1 MPTEP
6 HYRAADLAT
15 FATRLFAVAG
25 CDAGKASAIA
35 EHLVEADLMGHTT
48 HGLAQAGAY
57 LEELESGAMVKTGE
71 PTVLADRPAAVTWDG
86 GFLPG
91 VWLVRNALDLAI
103 ERARKFGIAAVAIRR
118 SHHIACLSVY
128 LRQATERQMMCIVA
142 CSDPSDATMAPFGGT
157 TPVFTP
163 DPIAIGIPT
172 KGDPIMVDISSSI
185 TTNAMTGRLKRE
197 GKRYPGKWALDKS
210 GQPTDDP
217 AAISA
222 GGTLLPTGGH
232 DHGHKGYGLA
242 LTVEAMTQGLSG
254 YGRAE
259 KPTIWG
265 ANVYVQVDGPG
276 RFRRHR
282 KLSARNQLGGGSLPA
297 EPAAGGEGQ
306 GAAAGRTGFAA
317 PAPRVGRRPR
327 PLSWHHGRAGELGK
341 KDEGRSSQADLEP
354 PARRHDAGH
363 AVCLLAVV
371 DSEERAVFRHHRA
384 GIAEIAIGQAA
395 ANADGALDIPAL
407 AAIAGDDRTD
417 AEIRPPPAIGAED
430 APVAQRQEMRG
441 ITLDRQRSRRRPA
454 PAFILGEDRMQMP
467 CTIVAHQHQ
476 EPAVR

>member
-1 MPTEP
+1 
-6 HYRAADLAT
+6 
-15 FATRLFAVAG
+15 
-25 CDAGKASAIA
+25 
-35 EHLVEADLMGHTT
+35 MGHTT

-57 LEELESGAMVKTGE
+57 LEELETGAMVKTGE
-71 PTVLADRPAAVTWDG
+71 PTVIADRPAAVTWDG
-86 GFLPG
+86 GLLPG

-118 SHHIACLSVY
+118 SHHIGCLSVY
-128 LRQATERQMMCIVA
+128 LRQATEQQMMCIVA

-217 AAISA
+217 AAIA
-222 GGTLLPTGGH
+222 GGGTLLPTGGA

-265 ANVYVQVDGPG
+265 ANVYVQVMD
-276 RFRRHR
+276 
-282 KLSARNQLGGGSLPA
+282 
-297 EPAAGGEGQ
+297 PAAFGGTENYL
-306 GAAAGRTGFAA
+306 RET
-317 PAPRVGRRPR
+317 
-327 PLSWHHGRAGELGK
+327 SWV
-341 KDEGRSSQADLEP
+341 ADLC
-354 PARRHDAGH
+354 RQ
-363 AVCLLAVV
+363 
-371 DSEERAVFRHHRA
+371 S
-384 GIAEIAIGQAA
+384 
-395 ANADGALDIPAL
+395 
-407 AAIAGDDRTD
+407 
-417 AEIRPPPAIGAED
+417 PPPAGKAKVRLPGEQ
-430 APVAQRQEMRG
+430 ASQ
-441 ITLDRQRSRRRPA
+441 RRRQGLANGLALYPGIMA
-454 PAFILGEDRMQMP
+454 GLEGWAKKLKADLPRPI
-467 CTIVAHQHQ
+467 
-476 EPAVR
+476 

>member
-1 MPTEP
+1 MPSEP
-6 HYRAADLAT
+6 HYRAVDLSR
-15 FATRLFAVAG
+15 FATSLFAAAG
-25 CDAGKASAIA
+25 CDADKASAIA

-71 PTVLADRPAAVTWDG
+71 PAVIADRPAAVTWDG
-86 GFLPG
+86 AFLPG

-128 LRQATERQMMCIVA
+128 LRRATERQMMCIVA

-172 KGDPIMVDISSSI
+172 NGDPIMVDISSSI

-197 GKRYPGKWALDKS
+197 GKRYPGKWVLDKS

-217 AAISA
+217 AAMSA
-222 GGTLLPTGGH
+222 GGTLLPTGGA

-265 ANVYVQVDGPG
+265 ANVYVQVMD
-276 RFRRHR
+276 
-282 KLSARNQLGGGSLPA
+282 
-297 EPAAGGEGQ
+297 PAAFGGIDNYLRE
-306 GAAAGRTGFAA
+306 T
-317 PAPRVGRRPR
+317 
-327 PLSWHHGRAGELGK
+327 SWV
-341 KDEGRSSQADLEP
+341 ADLC
-354 PARRHDAGH
+354 RR
-363 AVCLLAVV
+363 
-371 DSEERAVFRHHRA
+371 S
-384 GIAEIAIGQAA
+384 
-395 ANADGALDIPAL
+395 
-407 AAIAGDDRTD
+407 
-417 AEIRPPPAIGAED
+417 PPPAGKAKVRLPGEQ
-430 APVAQRQEMRG
+430 ASQ
-441 ITLDRQRSRRRPA
+441 RRRQGLADGLALYPGIMA
-454 PAFILGEDRMQMP
+454 GLEVWAKKLKVDLPKPI
-467 CTIVAHQHQ
+467 
-476 EPAVR
+476 